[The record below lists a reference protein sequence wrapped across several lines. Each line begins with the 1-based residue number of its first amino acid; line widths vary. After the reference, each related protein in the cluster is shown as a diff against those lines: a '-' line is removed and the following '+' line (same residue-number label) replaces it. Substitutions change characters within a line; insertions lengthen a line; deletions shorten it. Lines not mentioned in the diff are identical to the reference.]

1 MKKILNTFLICS
13 VLTLSTTPVIA
24 KGWFGKD
31 KNPKEKEKQKVEI
44 VKPDKAKPNIKR
56 EIKKTKKTPFIKRI
70 FTGSRGNV

>member
-31 KNPKEKEKQKVEI
+31 KKPKEKQKVEI
-44 VKPDKAKPNIKR
+44 VKPDKDKPNIKR
-56 EIKKTKKTPFIKRI
+56 EIKKDKEF
-70 FTGSRGNV
+70 S